1 MNIKKYPSIY
11 VGAVGW
17 TDWGA
22 WSACSATC
30 GMSLRERSR
39 QCDAKKCKGP
49 GVSKEVCLTPVC
61 GAEEK
66 TESVSTTPSGPGTT
80 TIDVMVSGQRYLSI
94 L

>member
-1 MNIKKYPSIY
+1 
-11 VGAVGW
+11 
-17 TDWGA
+17 
-22 WSACSATC
+22 
-30 GMSLRERSR
+30 MSLRERSR

-61 GAEEK
+61 GAEESNTAPTSTSPGAPSGDK
-66 TESVSTTPSGPGTT
+66 TESVSTTPSGPATT